1 MENQENKIMK
11 NYYELGESLT
21 KFQSYIP
28 IIQIDVDTALEMA
41 ETMNEH
47 KKELFLGRQYMNLL
61 SDLEKAGIIKLKDN
75 VDDYVDD

>member
-61 SDLEKAGIIKLKDN
+61 TDLEKAGIIKLKDKDIN
-75 VDDYVDD
+75 KNE

>member
-1 MENQENKIMK
+1 MDNEIMK

-21 KFQSYIP
+21 KLESYIP

-61 SDLEKAGIIKLKDN
+61 SDLEKAGIIKLKDKEK
-75 VDDYVDD
+75 

>member
-61 SDLEKAGIIKLKDN
+61 SDVEKAGIIKLKDKDIN
-75 VDDYVDD
+75 KNE

>member
-28 IIQIDVDTALEMA
+28 VIQIDVDTALEMA

-61 SDLEKAGIIKLKDN
+61 SDLEKAGIIKLKDKDIN
-75 VDDYVDD
+75 KNE

>member
-11 NYYELGESLT
+11 KYYELGESLT

-61 SDLEKAGIIKLKDN
+61 SDLEKAGIIKLKDKDIN
-75 VDDYVDD
+75 KNE

>member
-28 IIQIDVDTALEMA
+28 IIQIDVDTALEMT

-61 SDLEKAGIIKLKDN
+61 SDLEKAGIIKLKDKDIN
-75 VDDYVDD
+75 KNE

>member
-61 SDLEKAGIIKLKDN
+61 SDLEKAGIIKLKDKDIN
-75 VDDYVDD
+75 KNE

>member
-61 SDLEKAGIIKLKDN
+61 SDLEKAGIIKLKDKDIN
-75 VDDYVDD
+75 NNE

>member
-61 SDLEKAGIIKLKDN
+61 SDLEKAGIIKLKDKEK
-75 VDDYVDD
+75 

>member
-47 KKELFLGRQYMNLL
+47 KKELFLGRQYMNLPT
-61 SDLEKAGIIKLKDN
+61 DLEKAGIIKLKDKDIN
-75 VDDYVDD
+75 KNE

>member
-28 IIQIDVDTALEMA
+28 IMQIDVDSALEMA

-61 SDLEKAGIIKLKDN
+61 SDLEKAGIIKSMETK
-75 VDDYVDD
+75 

>member
-61 SDLEKAGIIKLKDN
+61 SDLEKAGIIKLKDKEIN
-75 VDDYVDD
+75 KNE

>member
-21 KFQSYIP
+21 KLESYIP

-61 SDLEKAGIIKLKDN
+61 SDLEKAGIIKLKDKDIN
-75 VDDYVDD
+75 KNE

>member
-28 IIQIDVDTALEMA
+28 IIQIDVDTALEMP

-47 KKELFLGRQYMNLL
+47 KTELFLGRQYMNLL
-61 SDLEKAGIIKLKDN
+61 SDLEKAGIIKLKDKDIN
-75 VDDYVDD
+75 KNE

>member
-21 KFQSYIP
+21 KFQSYIS

-61 SDLEKAGIIKLKDN
+61 SDLEKAGIIKLKDKEK
-75 VDDYVDD
+75 

>member
-1 MENQENKIMK
+1 MK

-21 KFQSYIP
+21 KFESYIP
-28 IIQIDVDTALEMA
+28 IIQIDVDTALEMT

-61 SDLEKAGIIKLKDN
+61 SDLEKAGIIKLKDKDIN
-75 VDDYVDD
+75 KNE

>member
-11 NYYELGESLT
+11 NYYELGESLS

-28 IIQIDVDTALEMA
+28 IIQIDVDSALEMA

-61 SDLEKAGIIKLKDN
+61 SDLEKAGIIKLKDKEIN
-75 VDDYVDD
+75 KNE